1 VRLGEASRDAYDTQP
16 TAAPTIVTAASASRR
31 AALVALALPT
41 LIWSYNWIVMK
52 QALAYSGP
60 FEFSALRYIGGS
72 VVLFVVLMIRGE
84 PLRPPPLLP
93 TAMIGLAQTM
103 GFQALVQWALV
114 DGGAGKTALL
124 AYSMPFWLVVLGW
137 VLWKERPGL
146 LVVCALAI
154 AAIGLTLVLEPWLGL
169 GNAKSSALALGGGL
183 AWAIG
188 VALTKR
194 LFDRGDV
201 SALSLTAWQMLIGS
215 LGLVAIALLI
225 PERLIEW
232 SPWFI
237 AALTYNTVLASGLAW
252 LLWSFVVAR
261 LPANIAGLSS
271 LVIPIAG
278 VGFAW
283 ALLGERPSRIECVG
297 IVCIGIALAL
307 VNLQPARAKT
317 A

>member
-1 VRLGEASRDAYDTQP
+1 
-16 TAAPTIVTAASASRR
+16 
-31 AALVALALPT
+31 
-41 LIWSYNWIVMK
+41 
-52 QALAYSGP
+52 
-60 FEFSALRYIGGS
+60 
-72 VVLFVVLMIRGE
+72 
-84 PLRPPPLLP
+84 
-93 TAMIGLAQTM
+93 MIGLAQTM